1 MSDISKLAINGGE
14 PVIKNPMPP
23 RKHFGIEEKN
33 AAMAMFDAAISSGTP
48 FGYSGEQETEFCKE
62 FADAYGGGYA
72 DGVNSGTNA
81 VFVALRAINPE
92 PFTEI
97 IVGSVTD
104 AGGIMPIVLCN
115 CIPVIAD
122 VAPGTYNTSAEE
134 IEKVITPLTSV
145 IIVPHIGGEP
155 ADMPRIMELAKKHKI
170 PVIEDCSQTHGAEIN
185 GRRVGSFGDIAA
197 FSLMF
202 GKHICTGGQG
212 GMVFTRNEEL
222 YWKIR
227 RAADRG
233 KPYNIENSKGNVF
246 AALNCNMSELEAA
259 IGRAQLKKLDD
270 IIARRTKVAKLIGKK
285 MADSKTVVVPEL
297 PDGVKHSYW
306 WWRLKINL
314 DALPAR
320 DKFAF
325 LAAVIAEGVVMMDDY
340 SFAIPSTFDWFTK
353 RCAFGSSHYPWSAR
367 EYKGDANRQFP
378 ILNTKRTMS
387 EHFNLIILESWGEA
401 EANVIAEA
409 FLKVENNMCKGGKK

>member
-1 MSDISKLAINGGE
+1 MSDVSKLAINGGE
-14 PVIKNPMPP
+14 PAIKNPLPP
-23 RKHFGIEEKN
+23 RGHFGIEEKN
-33 AAMAMFDAAISSGTP
+33 AAMAMFEAAIDSGTP
-48 FGYSGEQETEFCKE
+48 FGYNGEQETAFCKE

-81 VFVALRAINPE
+81 VYVALRAVNPE
-92 PFTEI
+92 PFTEV

-104 AGGIMPIVLCN
+104 AGGIMPIVMCN

-134 IEKVITPLTSV
+134 IEKVITPLTSA

-155 ADMPRIMELAKKHKI
+155 ADMPKIMELAGRRGI
-170 PVIEDCSQTHGAEIN
+170 PVIEDCSQSHGAEIN
-185 GRRVGSFGDIAA
+185 GRRAGSFGDLAA

-233 KPYNIENSKGNVF
+233 KPFNIQNPKGNVF
-246 AALNCNMSELEAA
+246 AGLNCNMSELEAA
-259 IGRAQLKKLDD
+259 IGRAQLKKLDH
-270 IIARRTKVAKLIGKK
+270 IIKKRTEFAEMLKKKL
-285 MADSKTVVVPEL
+285 KTSRTVIVPEL
-297 PDGVKHSYW
+297 PVGVKHSYW

-314 DALPAR
+314 DALPEM

-325 LAAVIAEGVVMMDDY
+325 LRAVIAEGVPMIDDY
-340 SFAIPSTFDWFTK
+340 SFAIQASCDWFTK
-353 RCAFGSSHYPWSAR
+353 RCVFGSSHYPWSAK

-378 ILNTKRTMS
+378 IPNTRRTMS
-387 EHFNLIILESWGEA
+387 EHFNLIIHESWGES
-401 EANVIAEA
+401 EANAITEA
-409 FLKVENNMCKGGKK
+409 FLKVEKSMCRGDGK

>member
-1 MSDISKLAINGGE
+1 MNDMSKLAINGGK
-14 PVIKNPMPP
+14 PAIKTPLPP

-48 FGYSGEQETEFCKE
+48 FGYNGEQETEFCKE
-62 FADAYGGGYA
+62 FANAYGGGYA

-81 VFVALRAINPE
+81 VYVALRAINPE
-92 PFTEI
+92 PFTEV
-97 IVGSVTD
+97 IVGAVTD
-104 AGGIMPIVLCN
+104 AGGIMPIVMCN

-134 IEKVITPLTSV
+134 IAKVITPLTSA

-155 ADMPRIMELAKKHKI
+155 ANMPEIMELARKHGI
-170 PVIEDCSQTHGAEIN
+170 PVIEDCSQSHGAEIK
-185 GRRVGSFGDIAA
+185 GRKVGSFGDIAA
-197 FSLMF
+197 FSMMF

-212 GMVFTRNEEL
+212 GVVFTRSEDM

-233 KPYNIENSKGNVF
+233 KPFNIKNSKGNVF
-246 AALNCNMSELEAA
+246 AALNCNMGELEAA

-270 IIARRTKVAKLIGKK
+270 IIARRTEVARLIGERL
-285 MADSKTVVVPEL
+285 AASKSVIIPEVPS
-297 PDGVKHSYW
+297 GVKHSYW

-314 DALPAR
+314 DALPSK

-325 LAAVIAEGVVMMDDY
+325 LGAVIAEGVVMIDDY
-340 SFAIPSTFDWFTK
+340 SFAMPSTFDWYTK
-353 RCAFGSSHYPWSAR
+353 RSVFGSSQYPWSAK
-367 EYKGDANRQFP
+367 EYKGDAGRQFP
-378 ILNTKRTMS
+378 LPNTRQTMA
-387 EHFNLIILESWGEA
+387 EHFNLFIHESWGDVEA
-401 EANVIAEA
+401 EAIAEA
-409 FLKVENNMCKGGKK
+409 FLKVEHAMCKD